1 MVGRGVVRE
10 GAILPLP
17 RRARAC
23 TVAATSLPATMDPKC
38 LYGLDGSDSGFEMS
52 FDSETEAA
60 AFSLDDTA
68 GSEGFGGSSAASVID
83 DDPGQPAKPKKRR
96 QRRTRERSPTQVL
109 KTHVSRR

>member
-1 MVGRGVVRE
+1 
-10 GAILPLP
+10 
-17 RRARAC
+17 
-23 TVAATSLPATMDPKC
+23 MDPKC

-68 GSEGFGGSSAASVID
+68 GSEGFGGSSAASAID

-96 QRRTRERSPTQVL
+96 QRKTRERSPTQVKARVFL
-109 KTHVSRR
+109 FSVESIPDFLTPGRFSSRS